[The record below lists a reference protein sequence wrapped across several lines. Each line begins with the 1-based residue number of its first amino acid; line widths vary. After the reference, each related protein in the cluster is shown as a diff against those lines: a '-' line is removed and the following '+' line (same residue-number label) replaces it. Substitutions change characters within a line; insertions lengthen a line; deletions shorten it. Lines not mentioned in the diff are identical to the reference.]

1 MMVLAL
7 LVPLFVIAVALINI
21 GSTLEEINKRERNE
35 RNDIIKEFAE
45 RVKWHRRQDIAKCKQ
60 GLLPL
65 STIEKA
71 YDNVMVLIDRVAKEM
86 IEKGGD

>member
-1 MMVLAL
+1 MVLAL
-7 LVPLFVIAVALINI
+7 LVPLFGILIALISISDNL
-21 GSTLEEINKRERNE
+21 TEMNKRGRNE

-45 RVKWHRRQDIAKCKQ
+45 KMKQHSRQAIAKCKQ

-71 YDNVMVLIDRVAKEM
+71 YDNAMVLIDRVAKETTEE
-86 IEKGGD
+86 EK